1 MSTTSVS
8 APVIVCILVHWNNFP
23 DTDAC
28 LTALA
33 AQTYSNLRIL
43 IVDNASTDGS
53 LALLRSAHPAITFIA
68 NPRNEGFPKACNL
81 AARHPLAASADFLW
95 LLNNDTVPPPETA
108 ARLAATAQAQPHAGI
123 VGGVLYYLHAPAKI
137 QAWGGG
143 SINRWTG
150 YSRHYT
156 RPHRLG
162 RRSYITFACALIR
175 RAAFDQLHGLYEGA
189 FMYFEDADF
198 ALRARRRGWQLAVA
212 ADTAILHKEGGSG
225 NRRTARADRVTT
237 AAALLFLTRHAPI
250 PLLSRS
256 LFLTARIARRLFR
269 RDLPALAAVLHGNRD
284 ARRTRKGT
292 PR

>member
-1 MSTTSVS
+1 MSTSTP
-8 APVIVCILVHWNNFP
+8 APAIACILVHWNNFP

-33 AQTYSNLRIL
+33 AQTYSNLRIFV
-43 IVDNASTDGS
+43 VDNASTDGS
-53 LALLRSAHPAITFIA
+53 LARLRAAHPAITYIA
-68 NPRNEGFPKACNL
+68 NPQNEGFPKACNL
-81 AARHPLAASADFLW
+81 AARHPLAVSAELLW
-95 LLNNDTVPPPETA
+95 LLNNDTVPPPDTA
-108 ARLAATAQAQPHAGI
+108 AKLVATASANPRAGI
-123 VGGVLYYLHAPAKI
+123 VGGVLYYLHAPGTI

-156 RPHRLG
+156 RPRRLG

-175 RAAFDQLHGLYEGA
+175 RQLFDQLNGLYEGA

-212 ADTAILHKEGGSG
+212 ADTAILHKEGGSAS
-225 NRRTARADRVTT
+225 RRTPRADRMTT
-237 AAALLFLTRHAPI
+237 AAGLLFLTRHAPI
-250 PLLSRS
+250 PILSRAM
-256 LFLTARIARRLFR
+256 FLSARVARRIFR
-269 RDLPALAAVLHGNRD
+269 RDLPALAAVLQGRRD
-284 ARRTRKGT
+284 ARRTRKAT